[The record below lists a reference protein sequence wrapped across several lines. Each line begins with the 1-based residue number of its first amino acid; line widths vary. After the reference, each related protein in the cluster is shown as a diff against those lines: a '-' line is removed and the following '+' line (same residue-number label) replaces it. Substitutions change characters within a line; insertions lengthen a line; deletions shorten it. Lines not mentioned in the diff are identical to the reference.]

1 MQSDFYVAD
10 LFAGAGGLTQ
20 GFRQADFSPV
30 VAVEFDK
37 WAAQTYAANF
47 GDHVLACAI
56 EDVQVRGVGDGLE
69 WAGFD
74 VTGEVRQVETP
85 PVDVL
90 VGGPPCQ
97 GFSPLGRMSDWSK
110 RDPRNRLW
118 RHYARILE
126 AVNPKIFVIENVP
139 ELLTSGEFAALR

>member
-56 EDVQVRGVGDGLE
+56 EDVQVRGVGDGLR
-69 WAGFD
+69 WAGCQ
-74 VTGEVRQVETP
+74 TGQRGTP
-85 PVDVL
+85 AIAYGDTMRAFWK
-90 VGGPPCQ
+90 Q
-97 GFSPLGRMSDWSK
+97 
-110 RDPRNRLW
+110 
-118 RHYARILE
+118 
-126 AVNPKIFVIENVP
+126 
-139 ELLTSGEFAALR
+139 